1 LDGYELL
8 DFPPALIPPPSC
20 QLSSF
25 YVVFFAET
33 VNSLHVFDWL
43 TESLSND
50 SPGSDDVRSGR
61 FMSVISSLRS

>member
-8 DFPPALIPPPSC
+8 DFPPALIPPPSW

-43 TESLSND
+43 TELLSND
-50 SPGSDDVRSGR
+50 SPGSDYFRSSH
-61 FMSVISSLRS
+61 FISVISPLRF